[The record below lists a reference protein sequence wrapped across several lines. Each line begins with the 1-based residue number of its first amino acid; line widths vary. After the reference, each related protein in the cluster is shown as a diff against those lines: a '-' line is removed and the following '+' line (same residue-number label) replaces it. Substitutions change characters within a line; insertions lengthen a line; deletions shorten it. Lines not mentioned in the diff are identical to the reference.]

1 MKERIQLGA
10 KMKSERQRLIR
21 QLPPETAVNILLA
34 CWDYLETGELP
45 EELSP
50 YESIAANAF
59 LSDILEALESREG
72 V

>member
-1 MKERIQLGA
+1 MKERSQLAA
-10 KMKSERQRLIR
+10 KMKSERRRLIR

-34 CWDYLETGELP
+34 CWDYLETGEFP

-50 YESIAANAF
+50 AESITTNAF
-59 LSDILEALESREG
+59 LSDLLEAFENRED

>member
-21 QLPPETAVNILLA
+21 QLPPETAVNIILA

>member
-1 MKERIQLGA
+1 MKKIIQSVA
-10 KMKSERQRLIR
+10 KMKSERRRLIR

-34 CWDYLETGELP
+34 CWDYLETGEFP

-50 YESIAANAF
+50 FESIAANAF
-59 LSDILEALESREG
+59 LSDMLLTLENRED

>member
-10 KMKSERQRLIR
+10 KMKNERQRLIR

-45 EELSP
+45 EELFP

>member
-10 KMKSERQRLIR
+10 KMKNERQRLIR